1 LLIFKHL
8 RVSNASSCE
17 RPVKSGIAVTGEAD
31 LHCEDLKFA
40 RLDLGGNM
48 RDAFS
53 HLCDI
58 TAKNFADFAELRKEH
73 VVAAGLYLAEI
84 IFIQPA
90 FCR

>member
-1 LLIFKHL
+1 VICSLN
-8 RVSNASSCE
+8 RPQRE
-17 RPVKSGIAVTGEAD
+17 RLPCFKSGIAVTGEAD

-73 VVAAGLYLAEI
+73 VVAPHSI
-84 IFIQPA
+84 WQK
-90 FCR
+90 